1 MNTRIGSFRLWQTVV
16 GQNIYKVFI
25 SRHRKLS
32 LQLHASNAPRLN
44 EPLRQQSCL
53 ILLQVFILL
62 QAVNNSTFNYDLN
75 NKTDFQ
81 IFIAAKIKKAQEPSQ
96 KYQLPPD

>member
-1 MNTRIGSFRLWQTVV
+1 MDLVV
-16 GQNIYKVFI
+16 VATK
-25 SRHRKLS
+25 
-32 LQLHASNAPRLN
+32 
-44 EPLRQQSCL
+44 
-53 ILLQVFILL
+53 FILL